1 MISRGEHGHMPEI
14 MMLAERVADHG
25 IPANEADVQRL
36 VALAR
41 RLGIRG
47 GAVDALGDPCAVE
60 VLRTRALTV
69 VLSELRR
76 IPGS

>member
-1 MISRGEHGHMPEI
+1 MISPGDHVDMPEI

-25 IPANEADVQRL
+25 IPANETEVQRL
-36 VALAR
+36 VARAR

-47 GAVDALGDPCAVE
+47 GAVDALGDPSAAE

-69 VLSELRR
+69 VLSDLRR
-76 IPGS
+76 IRGG